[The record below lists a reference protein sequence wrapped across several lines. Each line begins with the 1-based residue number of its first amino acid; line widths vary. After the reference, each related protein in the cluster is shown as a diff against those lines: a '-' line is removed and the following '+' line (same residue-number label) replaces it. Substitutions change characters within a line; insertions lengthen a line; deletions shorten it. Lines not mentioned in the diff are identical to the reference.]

1 MGGDR
6 YVARRWIDSAAGFFR
21 CLLRVM
27 YTLHVCRLHKTQA
40 TLALG
45 HVFSSKKYPE
55 NRPDGVLDVWRE
67 ISTGRRCMRGMN
79 LIVAVK
85 GVAGSGIFCSG
96 DDQGAMVGVNISGLS
111 GMEVSSNIL
120 ANNADKFWRDG
131 HGFRLHQCHR
141 YHSYQAGRC
150 PIYWLPRHI
159 YRYGL
164 RWATSDRIGRIG
176 MVVVGRL
183 PAVFGA
189 ALLVFMVPSFKLW

>member
-1 MGGDR
+1 MGGDL
-6 YVARRWIDSAAGFFR
+6 YLAKRRLDSAAGFFR

-85 GVAGSGIFCSG
+85 GVAGSGIFFSESDLG
-96 DDQGAMVGVNISGLS
+96 VIAGVNVSGLS

-120 ANNADKFWRDG
+120 ANNADKHWRDG
-131 HGFRLHQCHR
+131 HAFRPHRCHR
-141 YHSYQAGRC
+141 HRSYQAGWCRC
-150 PIYWLPRHI
+150 Y
-159 YRYGL
+159 
-164 RWATSDRIGRIG
+164 
-176 MVVVGRL
+176 
-183 PAVFGA
+183 
-189 ALLVFMVPSFKLW
+189 